1 MQVVN
6 NGFESVALS
15 KLRTHPRNPRRGNL
29 EKLGES
35 IAENGFYGAVVA
47 QKTTGYILA
56 GNHRFL
62 AAQAA
67 GADEIPVIWVDV
79 DNDRALRIL
88 LADNKTSDKAT
99 YHDEALAA
107 LLAELNQTDQQ
118 LVGTSFESEEL

>member
-15 KLRTHPRNPRRGNL
+15 KLRTHPRNTRRGNL
-29 EKLGES
+29 EKIGES

-47 QKTTGYILA
+47 QKSSGYILA

-67 GADEIPVIWVDV
+67 GADEIPVVWVDV

-88 LADNKTSDKAT
+88 LADNKTSDEAI
-99 YHDEALAA
+99 YHDEALAE
-107 LLAELNQTDQQ
+107 LLAGLNQSDKKFA
-118 LVGTSFESEEL
+118 GT